1 MRKAFLIIVC
11 LVLITWGC
19 FDLATRQKPPEAIT
33 VQTPVTVTTKVDMDD
48 STCLIITLEKK
59 KYAVTL
65 RNRSFAT
72 EQLDS
77 LKNFLV
83 ENKEFINKEKVMI
96 INERDTSDVID
107 TSFIHMLRKLEFS
120 KFKLV
125 S

>member
-1 MRKAFLIIVC
+1 MMLNKYIARCGKLFLSSCALC
-11 LVLITWGC
+11 LLPGC

-59 KYAVTL
+59 NYAVTL
-65 RNRSFAT
+65 RNKSFAT

-83 ENKEFINKEKVMI
+83 EK
-96 INERDTSDVID
+96 
-107 TSFIHMLRKLEFS
+107 
-120 KFKLV
+120 
-125 S
+125 